1 MIRLKRN
8 KVPPPKSLI
17 DMDGQGAREIQRAIE
32 FYSKPE
38 NQDKSFPFNAYSNAE
53 VKQKLNLLFHFK
65 CAYCESYFGA
75 TQPVDIEHFRPKGAV
90 LVNGHLSGPGYYW
103 LAANWD
109 NLLPSCID
117 CNRPRTQEVVGQN
130 AQVQGKAT
138 EFPIRNEAKRAK
150 APGQENQERRLL
162 LNPCLDDPDK
172 HLVFEVEGEDEV
184 VVRPARFRNGRVS
197 RMGQESIRVYALLRS
212 GLVKAR
218 RERIKIIKAQVS
230 RIDRYIR
237 RLDKDP
243 DDEEIQSWLKDEME
257 ELNRLLEDDQPY
269 AGMAR
274 QYVKRIMGG

>member
-1 MIRLKRN
+1 MIHVTRSD
-8 KVPPPKSLI
+8 VTPPRSLTNT
-17 DMDGQGAREIQRAIE
+17 DGRGAHERQRALV
-32 FYSKPE
+32 FYSNPE
-38 NQDKSFPFNAYSNAE
+38 NRNKSFPFNAYSDTE
-53 VKQKLNLLFHFK
+53 VKQKLNILFHFK
-65 CAYCESYFGA
+65 CAYCESYYGA

-90 LVNGHLSGPGYYW
+90 LVDGRPNGPGYYW
-103 LAANWD
+103 LAADWD

-117 CNRPRTQEVVGQN
+117 CNRPRTQEIFGQN
-130 AQVQGKAT
+130 DQVQGKAT
-138 EFPIRNEAKRAK
+138 EFPITNEAKRAK
-150 APGQENQERRLL
+150 APGQEKQERRLL

-172 HLVFEVEGEDEV
+172 HLVFEVEEDDEV
-184 VVRPARFRNGRVS
+184 VVRPAKYRNGRVS
-197 RMGQESIRVYALLRS
+197 PMGRESIRVYALLRS

-237 RLDKDP
+237 RLNQDP
-243 DDEEIQSWLKDEME
+243 DDEEIQGWLKDEME